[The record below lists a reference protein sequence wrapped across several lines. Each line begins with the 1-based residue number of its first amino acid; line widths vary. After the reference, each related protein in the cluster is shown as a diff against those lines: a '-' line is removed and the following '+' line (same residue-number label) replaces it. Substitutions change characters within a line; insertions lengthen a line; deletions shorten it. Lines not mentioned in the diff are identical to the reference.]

1 MSTVF
6 QLFTITKHNPEAIAI
21 VITPEP
27 TKPEKV
33 QAAWTY
39 AVRMNPKQLHVP
51 DYDAALKM
59 MSERHLS
66 WQIFQGKVANI
77 HYDRRNINRTKD
89 EPET

>member
-6 QLFTITKHNPEAIAI
+6 QLFTISKHSPEPIGI

-27 TKPEKV
+27 TAPEKV

-39 AVRMNPKQLHVP
+39 AVRMNPKQLNVP
-51 DYDAALKM
+51 DYDAAFKM
-59 MSERHLS
+59 MLERHPS
-66 WQIFQGKVANI
+66 WRIFQGKVANI
-77 HYDRRNINRTKD
+77 HYDRRNLNRTKD